1 MSLNLFKSKKPSGA
15 KGKTIK
21 KAEPTNGG
29 RTSKDMRAEDSAR
42 VESAIDLLSIA
53 DWLKENAVKGPQ
65 PAAKKEEAGLWELKG
80 PRRATIVP
88 RRTNQPNP
96 VSVTGSK
103 RGRDSKET
111 EKKPAVES
119 NDAEEPE
126 RPMFD
131 LLIGHQ
137 DTSSQYFTR
146 TYFRVLASSV
156 PDIDPALHSIDLLH
170 ELPELN
176 PNAFR
181 LYQIWL
187 HTGAI
192 LPGYHGAYDPL
203 HTSTSKYKWQLFWP
217 LLNANI
223 LGCAIGAF
231 DFADQVIDY
240 LQEKLGTSRV
250 DDETIN
256 HLFAANSKDVSKSL
270 KCFVV
275 DQYIEATINGPISV
289 DISDLPPAFTHL
301 VAERALLRLF
311 PQARVAVEAGCN
323 YHMHKTPDA
332 CYKKKVLPKDTQKQQ
347 WLEAERGKSRRDYE
361 EVTKNSKAHGIRTV
375 DWEQQRA
382 GVNRVSKMQ
391 AGGPGVPPTT
401 QMQANRLSD
410 PLADAFFG
418 TTQPLGAIDDV
429 LTKVPAPTHKAP
441 SPPPS
446 APTELPA
453 SIAHSSDTMKVA
465 PKGKD
470 TATELDAAVFKPV
483 TSTGSNSP
491 VSSTHSTQS
500 NADVELRQNLEMAL
514 EFERQNRCPGVF
526 PVSRNGSTKSIAT

>member
-1 MSLNLFKSKKPSGA
+1 MSLNLFKFKKPSGA

-88 RRTNQPNP
+88 RRTNQLNA
-96 VSVTGSK
+96 VSATGSK
-103 RGRDSKET
+103 GERDSKET
-111 EKKPAVES
+111 ETKPAVES

-146 TYFRVLASSV
+146 TYFRVAASSV
-156 PDIDPALHSIDLLH
+156 PDIDPALHSSDLLH

-192 LPGYHGAYDPL
+192 LPGYHGAYVPL
-203 HTSTSKYKWQLFWP
+203 HKSTSNHKWQLFWP
-217 LLNANI
+217 LLNAHI

-231 DFADQVIDY
+231 DFADQVIDF
-240 LQEKLGTSRV
+240 LLEKLGTTQA
-250 DDETIN
+250 DDETIK
-256 HLFAANSKDVSKSL
+256 HLFSADHKDVSKSL
-270 KCFVV
+270 KCFVI
-275 DQYIEATINGPISV
+275 DQCINANVAGSTEL
-289 DISDLPPAFTHL
+289 DLLGLPHAFAQL
-301 VAERALLRLF
+301 MAKRALLRLSRQT
-311 PQARVAVEAGCN
+311 PKAIEAGCE
-323 YHMHKTPDA
+323 YHMHPVPDA
-332 CYKKKVLPKDTQKQQ
+332 CYKKKILPKDTRKQQ
-347 WLEAERGKSRRDYE
+347 WLEVELEKSRKDYE
-361 EVTKNSKAHGIRTV
+361 EVMKSSKANGIRTV
-375 DWEQQRA
+375 DWEHQRA
-382 GVNRVSKMQ
+382 GVNRVSTMQ

-410 PLADAFFG
+410 PLTDAFFG

-453 SIAHSSDTMKVA
+453 SITHSSDTMKAA
-465 PKGKD
+465 PKGKA

-483 TSTGSNSP
+483 TSTGNNSP

-514 EFERQNRCPGVF
+514 EFEKQNRCPGTF